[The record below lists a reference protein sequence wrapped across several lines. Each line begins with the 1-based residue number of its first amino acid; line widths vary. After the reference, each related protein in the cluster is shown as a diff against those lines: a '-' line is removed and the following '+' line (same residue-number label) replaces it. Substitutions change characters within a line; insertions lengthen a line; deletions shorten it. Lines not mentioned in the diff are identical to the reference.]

1 MGIYF
6 MTTALRTKV
15 FRFHIYENIFF
26 YGRKEE
32 GEETCFLCFAPHM
45 DGWVHLKIKSGW
57 EIIH

>member
-1 MGIYF
+1 